1 MARENNFLIGQGEKL
16 TSPVQVPTG
25 GSPKNM
31 PYDFPTTRKRLSEN
45 LISANDYFRSLPPE
59 TCPRDQSVAI
69 ITMHPRFVSKSDFP
83 TALLNSVGL
92 KPLGSRQKAIAPEL
106 WGISKHPEV
115 AQTEQIFVAAKRDI
129 FYHMSDLFTTWN
141 ATIPAA
147 QSLLRIESIS
157 AFTADSK
164 IKSIPDNQQVVLL
177 EVLIHNANDPQVITT
192 FMNYVSKLK
201 ATAIVQKRRDLEGL
215 TFIPVEVSRDA
226 VLDLAKYSFVRV
238 CRGMPA
244 LRPVYPALI
253 RDSSIFSVKLPKED
267 PIDSETK
274 AVIFDGGI
282 PRTILP
288 SLSQWVSLI
297 EPSGIG
303 PVVPDW
309 EAHGLAVTGAFLF
322 GSLSRRA
329 TASPP
334 VCRLDHVR
342 VLDQKDAS
350 SPDLEYVNVI
360 DRIASY
366 LDTHRN
372 QYRLVNLSIGP
383 NIPIEDD
390 DISYWTLAL
399 DQRFALGHS
408 VVTIAAGNAGERDSA
423 SGLNR
428 IQPPADAI
436 NVLSVGA
443 TDCADSSSTLWNRAP
458 YSSVGPGRAPGLV
471 KPDGLAF
478 GGCATQPFY
487 VLNSASQAVPVWGT
501 SFSSPLSLRSAAAI
515 AVQFGNRIQPLTVR
529 ALMIHQAEDEGQ
541 DRSEVGWG
549 RFVLDPEQL
558 ITCPD
563 NSPTIIYQG
572 ELPIGTH
579 LRASI
584 PLPVEN
590 IDGFVTIT
598 ATILISPETSPGFTG
613 AYTESG
619 FMAFF
624 RPHSRKFTEYP
635 DGTTSIYPRTVPFF
649 SEGSMYGVG
658 EYELREGGLKW
669 EPCVKR
675 SRRFRGISL
684 DKPCFDIYYHHR
696 EDGLPAKRVHPI
708 QYALLVTIHA
718 PRLPDLYDRIIR
730 AYAGI
735 LVPIRPRIR
744 VRIAT

>member
-1 MARENNFLIGQGEKL
+1 MARENNFLIGEGEKL

-31 PYDFPTTRKRLSEN
+31 PYDLPTTQKRLSEN
-45 LISANDYFRSLPPE
+45 LASANRYFRSLPPE

-83 TALLNSVGL
+83 TALLSSVGL
-92 KPLGSRQKAIAPEL
+92 KPLGSRQKTIAPDL
-106 WGISKHPEV
+106 WGISRHPEA
-115 AQTEQIFVAAKRDI
+115 AQTEQIFVAAKRDV
-129 FYHMSDLFTTWN
+129 FYRMSDLLSTWN
-141 ATIPAA
+141 ATTPAA
-147 QSLLRIESIS
+147 QSLLTIESIS
-157 AFTADSK
+157 AFAAESK
-164 IKSIPDNQQVVLL
+164 MKSIPDNQQVVLL
-177 EVLIHNANDPQVITT
+177 EVLIHNANDPEVITA
-192 FMNYVSKLK
+192 FVNYISKLK
-201 ATAIVQKRRDLEGL
+201 ATALVQRRRDLEGL
-215 TFIPVEVSRDA
+215 TFIPVRVSRDA
-226 VLDLAKYSFVRV
+226 VLDIAKYSFVRI

-244 LRPVYPALI
+244 LRPVHPTVT
-253 RDSSIFSVKLPKED
+253 RGSSVFSVRLPQEA
-267 PIDSETK
+267 PIDPETK
-274 AVIFDGGI
+274 AVMFDGGI

-288 SLSQWVSLI
+288 FLSQWVSLI
-297 EPSGIG
+297 EPLGIG
-303 PVVPDW
+303 PAVPDW

-322 GSLSRRA
+322 GPLSQQA
-329 TASPP
+329 TPSPP

-350 SPDLEYVNVI
+350 SSDLEYVNVI
-360 DRIASY
+360 DRITEH
-366 LDTHRN
+366 LDAHRN

-383 NIPIEDD
+383 DIPVDDD

-408 VVTIAAGNAGERDSA
+408 VVTVAAGNTGERDSA

-443 TDCADSSSTLWNRAP
+443 TDCADSSSRLWNRAP
-458 YSSVGPGRAPGLV
+458 YSAVGPGRAPGLV

-478 GGCATQPFY
+478 GGCAAQPFY
-487 VLNSASQAVPVWGT
+487 VLNHASDAIPVWGT

-515 AVQFGNRIQPLTVR
+515 AVQLGNRIQPLTVR

-541 DRSEVGWG
+541 GRLEVGWG
-549 RFVLDPEQL
+549 RFALDPEQL
-558 ITCPD
+558 VTCPD

-572 ELPIGTH
+572 QLPIGTH
-579 LRASI
+579 LRANI

-598 ATILISPETSPGFTG
+598 ATILISPQTSPGFTG
-613 AYTESG
+613 TYTESG

-624 RPHSRKFTEYP
+624 RPHSKKFTHYP
-635 DGTTSIYPRTVPFF
+635 DGKTSLYPRTAPFF
-649 SEGSMYGVG
+649 SEGGMYGVG

-669 EPCVKR
+669 EPCVRR
-675 SRRFRGISL
+675 SRRFRGTSL
-684 DKPCFDIYYHHR
+684 NRPCFDIYYHHR
-696 EDGLPAKRVHPI
+696 EDGLPAKQVRPI

-735 LVPIRPRIR
+735 LVPIKPRIR
-744 VRIAT
+744 VRITT